1 MGWNKK
7 LRNPDYIKLDI
18 TAYFPLHFEF
28 LRELCGYERT
38 QFLNSILLTAN
49 FETSGGKSGSD
60 FFQSRDAKFIA
71 KSILAD
77 EFKHYL
83 KVAGSYFKYM
93 MSCSIYKKS
102 TVLSKILGLFSI

>member
-7 LRNPDYIKLDI
+7 LRNPESIKVDI

-28 LRELCGYERT
+28 LRVLCGYDRNE
-38 QFLNSILLTAN
+38 FLNSILLTGK
-49 FETSGGKSGSD
+49 FDTSGGKTGSD
-60 FFQSRDAKFIA
+60 FFKSQDGKFIA

-77 EFKHYL
+77 EFKHYY
-83 KVAGSYFKYM
+83 KIAHNYFKYM
-93 MSCSIYKKS
+93 MTSCMYNKP